1 MTSLPSNSSSSIAPA
16 SSKMGL
22 WGVVMVIYF
31 TVAGGAFGLEG
42 LIGSSAPGMALV
54 LMLVTPLIWSL
65 PTVLMVI
72 ELSTAMPVEGGFY
85 VWVKRGLGN
94 FWGFVQGWTVWLYG
108 LVIAASFAALGTE
121 YTSSFLNLAFNI
133 HILDDNK
140 LARWLVA
147 LVLIGFFAFLNIRG
161 AKAVGDSSKLF
172 AVMVF
177 APFIVMVVI
186 AFTKWISH
194 PISFWLPLTP
204 PDTGIMGAFGVGLFI
219 AMYNFLGWDGI
230 STVLGEIENPLK
242 VIPKAMMIVIPLIL
256 VAYFLPV
263 MAGLTAGQDWKQW
276 GDTVNF
282 PELAAAIGG
291 KWLGVWVALGGMFC
305 AMGLF
310 NAMLLSNSRLPF
322 IFAADHYFPQSL
334 VKRHTKFGTP
344 YLSII
349 LCAIIYALLALG
361 PFETLA
367 VTTVL
372 LYGVSLILQF
382 TALIA
387 LRIKEPNMPRPFKIP
402 GGLPGVIFLAL
413 LPTTIILIAINGTV
427 KTEGTTFLILAAILL
442 LSAPVAYL
450 ITNAVFKKGQPDTL
464 THEGNHVLEI

>member
-1 MTSLPSNSSSSIAPA
+1 
-16 SSKMGL
+16 MGL

-42 LIGSSAPGMALV
+42 LIGNSAPGMALI
-54 LMLVTPLIWSL
+54 LMLVTPFIWSL

-85 VWVKRGLGN
+85 VWVKRALGS
-94 FWGFVQGWTVWLYG
+94 FWGFCQGWIVWLYG
-108 LVIAASFAALGTE
+108 LVIAASFAALGVD
-121 YTSSFLNLAFNI
+121 YTSSFLNLAFGI
-133 HILDDNK
+133 TLLDDNRLVRWM
-140 LARWLVA
+140 LAA
-147 LVLIGFFAFLNIRG
+147 AMIGYFAFLNIRG

-177 APFIVMVVI
+177 APFITMVVI
-186 AFTKWISH
+186 AFAKWIAN
-194 PISFWLPLTP
+194 PVPFWLPLTP
-204 PDTGIMGAFGVGLFI
+204 PNTGLMGAFGVGLFI
-219 AMYNFLGWDGI
+219 VMYNFLGWDGI
-230 STVLGEIENPLK
+230 STVLEEIENPLK
-242 VIPKAMMIVIPLIL
+242 VIPKAMLIVIPIIL

-263 MAGLTAGQDWKQW
+263 IAGLMSGVDWKTW
-276 GDTVNF
+276 GDTNSF
-282 PELAAAIGG
+282 PELAAAVGG
-291 KWLGVWVALGGMFC
+291 KWLGIWTALGGMFC

-322 IFAADHYFPQSL
+322 VFAADKYFPEGL
-334 VKRHTKFGTP
+334 VKRHTVFGTP

-372 LYGVSLILQF
+372 LYGVSLILQLI
-382 TALIA
+382 ALIA

-402 GGLPGVIFLAL
+402 GGLPVVIILAL
-413 LPTTIILIAINGTV
+413 LPTAIILLAVRGTLQE
-427 KTEGTTFLILAAILL
+427 EGANFLMLAGALL
-442 LSAPVAYL
+442 ASAPVAYL
-450 ITNAVFKKGQPDTL
+450 ITRALFKRGQPDTL
-464 THEGNHVLEI
+464 GYQPSHVLED